1 MKFTSPKSMALFLAT
16 VFAVLIG
23 LITVIFVFTEVSTLI
38 ETWVAYVL
46 SIFIIFY
53 VIIYYA
59 FYNFIVQ
66 KINPIYK
73 TIYKT
78 NISKTELIKKLESR
92 DIFTAVNQDVDAWAR
107 NKTSEIIQLQKLAKY
122 RKEFL
127 GNVSHE
133 LKTPIFSIQGYISTL
148 LDGGLEDESIN
159 IRYLEKSDKNIN
171 RMIAIINDLET
182 ISKFETAE
190 LQLEFADFDIV
201 QLIKE
206 VIELNEVRAAKKNI
220 TLGFKNSINNVIMVN
235 ANREKIYNVLS
246 NLVINSIKYGKENG
260 QTSIEIMDMDKNLLI
275 EVEDNG
281 IGIDKNDIPRIF
293 ERFYRVDKSRSRDA
307 GGTGLGLAIVKH
319 IIEAHKQTIN
329 CRSTLGKGSSFAFT
343 LKKS

>member
-1 MKFTSPKSMALFLAT
+1 MKFTSPKSMALFLAI
-16 VFAVLIG
+16 VFAIIVG
-23 LITVIFVFTEVSTLI
+23 LLTSIFVFTTVSAEVELWITYI
-38 ETWVAYVL
+38 L
-46 SIFIIFY
+46 SVFIIFY
-53 VIIYYA
+53 IIIYYA
-59 FYNFIVQ
+59 FYNFIIQ

-92 DIFTAVNQDVDAWAR
+92 DIFTAVNQDVDTWAQ

-133 LKTPIFSIQGYISTL
+133 LKTPLFSIQGYISTL
-148 LDGGLEDESIN
+148 LDGGLEDENIN
-159 IRYLEKSDKNIN
+159 RAYLEKSDKNIN

-190 LQLEFADFDIV
+190 LQLEFSDFDII

-206 VIELNEVRAAKKNI
+206 VFEMHEVLASKHNI
-220 TLGFKNSINNVIMVN
+220 TLKFKKSFSKPVMVN
-235 ANREKIYNVLS
+235 ANREKVYNVLS
-246 NLVINSIKYGKENG
+246 NLIINSIKYGKENG
-260 QTSIEIMDMDKNLLI
+260 LTTVDIMDMDRNLLI
-275 EVEDNG
+275 EIEDDG
-281 IGIDKNDIPRIF
+281 IGIEKSEIPRIF
-293 ERFYRVDKSRSRDA
+293 ERFYRVDKSRSREA

-329 CRSTLGKGSSFAFT
+329 CRSTFGKGSSFAFT